1 VEIERRVWDEGV
13 CLVWAT
19 TAGDCVAF
27 YRSEADLPKI
37 PPGFVPYS
45 DAELLHLFGREQL
58 FRIRAASVPCPY
70 LPKPPLPSK

>member
-1 VEIERRVWDEGV
+1 MEIERRVWDEGV

-37 PPGFVPYS
+37 PPAFVPYS
-45 DAELLHLFGREQL
+45 DAELLHTNRHVAGTQVKGSEGIQPTCGF
-58 FRIRAASVPCPY
+58 P
-70 LPKPPLPSK
+70 